1 MSQRAI
7 PDLMTEGSPG
17 YLGTVS
23 AMAPGSAFELT
34 PGDRELLEHAEALGS
49 SLAPVAAAGE
59 PGSLN
64 RALVTALA
72 GAGLVERLF
81 PPDGEVRAFELCLI
95 RQGLARTSTE
105 AETAFAM
112 QGLGAYPIFQ
122 SGTPEHR
129 QRWIPEVA
137 AGRAIPAFALTES
150 GAGSDAAH
158 LGLAAEADGT
168 GYRLSGDKTYISNA
182 PGADVYTVFART
194 GPDPGASGVTAFVIP
209 GDSPGLSGRAVDML
223 SPHPVGRLEFDGV
236 AADRSQVLG
245 EVGRGFR
252 VAMRTLDLF
261 RPSVGAF
268 AVGMAEAALRMAV
281 VHATTREA
289 FGQPLAGFQGVS
301 HQLAEMAVRIDAA
314 RLMVYQAAAAH
325 DRGDAERLTGMAAA
339 AKLIATEAAQFVVDA
354 AVQIH
359 GARGLEA
366 SHPLAHLYRDVRAP
380 RIYEGASEIQ
390 RNIISRELLAGR
402 WIR

>member
-1 MSQRAI
+1 M
-7 PDLMTEGSPG
+7 
-17 YLGTVS
+17 S

-34 PGDRELLEHAEALGS
+34 SGDRALLEHAEALGS
-49 SLAPVAAAGE
+49 SLAPVAGAGE
-59 PGSLN
+59 TGSLN
-64 RALVTALA
+64 RALIEALA
-72 GAGLVERLF
+72 GAGLVAHLF
-81 PPDGEVRAFELCLI
+81 PPGGEVRATELCLI

-112 QGLGAYPIFQ
+112 QGLGAYPILQ
-122 SGTPEHR
+122 SGTPEQR

-137 AGRAIPAFALTES
+137 AGRAVPAFALTES
-150 GAGSDAAH
+150 GTGSDAAH
-158 LGLAAEADGT
+158 LALAAETDGS
-168 GYRLSGDKTYISNA
+168 GYRLTGDKAYTSNA
-182 PGADVYTVFART
+182 PEADLYTVFART
-194 GPDPGASGVTAFVIP
+194 GPDLGASGVTAFLIP
-209 GDSPGLSGRAVDML
+209 GDSPGLTGSAIDML

-236 AADRSQVLG
+236 AADRSQVIG

-281 VHATTREA
+281 AHATAREA

-325 DRGDAERLTGMAAA
+325 DRGDRERLTGMAAA
-339 AKLIATEAAQFVVDA
+339 AKLIATETAQFVVDA

-366 SHPLAHLYRDVRAP
+366 NHPLAHLYREVRAP

>member
-1 MSQRAI
+1 
-7 PDLMTEGSPG
+7 
-17 YLGTVS
+17 
-23 AMAPGSAFELT
+23 MAPGSAFELT
-34 PGDRELLEHAEALGS
+34 QGDRELLEHAEAVGL
-49 SLAPVAAAGE
+49 SLAPVAEDGP

-64 RALVTALA
+64 RNLITALA
-72 GAGLVERLF
+72 EAGLVERLF
-81 PPDGEVRAFELCLI
+81 PPGGEVRATELCLI

-112 QGLGAYPIFQ
+112 QGLGAYPILQ
-122 SGTPEHR
+122 SGTLEHR

-137 AGRAIPAFALTES
+137 AGRAVPAFALTES

-158 LGLAAEADGT
+158 LALAAEPDGP
-168 GYRLSGDKTYISNA
+168 GYRLTGDKAYISNA
-182 PGADVYTVFART
+182 PEADVYTVFART
-194 GPDPGASGVTAFVIP
+194 GPDPGASGVTAFLIP
-209 GDSPGLSGRAVDML
+209 GDSPGLTGTAIDML

-236 AADRSQVLG
+236 AADRSQVIG

-281 VHATTREA
+281 AHATAREA

-301 HQLAEMAVRIDAA
+301 HQLADMAMKIDAA
-314 RLMVYQAAAAH
+314 RLMVYQAASAH
-325 DRGDAERLTGMAAA
+325 DSGDNERLTGMAAA
-339 AKLIATEAAQFVVDA
+339 AKLIATETAQFVVDA

-366 SHPLAHLYRDVRAP
+366 SHPLAHLYREVRAP